1 MFTENI
7 KILMASGSVKNI
19 SEIKAGDW
27 VKTISGDKKVISVSQ
42 GKDFFSKFILSDG
55 SKFLVSDAQKFLTP
69 EKTWISV
76 SKINEGTLL
85 RLPGNNSVKVIDITS
100 IQSMEGYN
108 LIVEDD
114 GSYIISNGLSCK

>member
-1 MFTENI
+1 MFA
-7 KILMASGSVKNI
+7 KDMKVLMSSGSIKDI
-19 SEIKAGDW
+19 SDISTGNW
-27 VKTISGDKKVISVSQ
+27 VKTINGDRKVVSVSK
-42 GKDFFSKFILSDG
+42 GEDFFSKFILSDG

-76 SKINEGTLL
+76 SKIKEGTLL
-85 RLPGNNSVKVIDITS
+85 RLPGNKSVKVIDITS

-108 LIVEDD
+108 LVVEDD

>member
-1 MFTENI
+1 MFA
-7 KILMASGSVKNI
+7 KDMKVLMSSGSIKDI
-19 SEIKAGDW
+19 SDISTGNW
-27 VKTISGDKKVISVSQ
+27 VKTINGDRKVVSVSK
-42 GKDFFSKFILSDG
+42 GEDLFSKFILSDG

-76 SKINEGTLL
+76 SKIKEGTLL
-85 RLPGNNSVKVIDITS
+85 RLPGNKSVKVIDITS

-108 LIVEDD
+108 LVVEDD